1 MEIED
6 FDQARKCYNDALKID
21 QRNYLAWYRIGN
33 IYFKQEKFFEAE
45 NNFTKALQIYPRKEI
60 LI

>member
-21 QRNYLAWYRIGN
+21 QRNYLAWYSIGN
-33 IYFKQEKFFEAE
+33 IYFKQEKYFEAE
-45 NNFTKALQIYPRKEI
+45 INFTKAL
-60 LI
+60 